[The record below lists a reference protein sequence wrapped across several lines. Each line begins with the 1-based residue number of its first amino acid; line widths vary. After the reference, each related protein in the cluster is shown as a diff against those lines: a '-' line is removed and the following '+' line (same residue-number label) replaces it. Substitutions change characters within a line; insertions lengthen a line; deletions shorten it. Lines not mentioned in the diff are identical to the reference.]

1 MLWSPDVFKLDEM
14 SARNSLVCVAYNIFK
29 TRQVSFP
36 FEISPPTFIN
46 FMLAIQVCIR
56 IHHSSAYKRFLAYI
70 ILYIV
75 VLRGFLHT

>member
-1 MLWSPDVFKLDEM
+1 MCVCVLCVQFMYEESVLWSPDVFKLDEM

-46 FMLAIQVCIR
+46 FMLAIQV
-56 IHHSSAYKRFLAYI
+56 YAYI
-70 ILYIV
+70 TV
-75 VLRGFLHT
+75 VLIRGFLHT